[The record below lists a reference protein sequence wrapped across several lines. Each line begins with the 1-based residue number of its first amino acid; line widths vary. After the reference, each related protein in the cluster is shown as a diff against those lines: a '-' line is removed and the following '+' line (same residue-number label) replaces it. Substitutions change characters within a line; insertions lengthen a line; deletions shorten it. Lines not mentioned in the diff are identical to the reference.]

1 MLNSQIINTKIGGK
15 IDVYILGLG
24 GGLDIDEIWWNYE

>member
-1 MLNSQIINTKIGGK
+1 MLIYQLFNTKIGGK

-24 GGLDIDEIWWNYE
+24 GGLDIDEI